1 MMVPEVDNSK
11 FAAIW
16 IIIILFNI
24 LMGVLLFV
32 SFLACMIKNN
42 SDYAW
47 RNKYNIDDDYKDD
60 TRAVDVGKV
69 NVDTNFGG
77 NDGQSE
83 AGSDESYMTKAK
95 SKRGAK
101 SRVSQSEKSV
111 MRTLNRSS
119 R

>member
-1 MMVPEVDNSK
+1 MVPEVDNSK

-32 SFLACMIKNN
+32 SFLACLIKNN
-42 SDYAW
+42 SDYAR
-47 RNKYNIDDDYKDD
+47 RNKYNIDENYQDDA
-60 TRAVDVGKV
+60 RAVDVGKV
-69 NVDTNFGG
+69 NVDTNFAA

-101 SRVSQSEKSV
+101 SRVS
-111 MRTLNRSS
+111 
-119 R
+119 